1 MFKAFDLAYTLTK
14 TPDAV
19 YLAAYNTIKE
29 FCDDNVIYLELR
41 STPREE
47 KGMSKKDYVLALLR
61 AIE

>member
-1 MFKAFDLAYTLTK
+1 MFKAFDLAHTLTK
-14 TPDAV
+14 TSEAV
-19 YLAAYNTIKE
+19 YTAAYDTIKE

-47 KGMSKKDYVLALLR
+47 KDMSKKEYVLALLK